1 MTDDTMG
8 WEELAAEPTLD
19 LITYMQWGN
28 QPEHRVLAEDAF
40 IAFCLRFRD
49 SIQQTCRII
58 AEKRGFDDKVA
69 DKIAE
74 EVFEKFRKYPKYNN
88 SKCKHGKI
96 EKCVELYLYRIAE
109 RGLLDYVDGLTSPFS
124 GEEEIVTEF
133 PDIEEMDF
141 TPERKA
147 ILLKEQEII
156 EKALARLTPKHK
168 IVYLTYKRY
177 EFDLNGGAH
186 YLPHAFLRRL
196 QAHLGGIS
204 QASIRVYKK
213 QAFDKIKE
221 YLDIYG
227 AK

>member
-1 MTDDTMG
+1 MG
-8 WEELAAEPTLD
+8 WEELADEPTID
-19 LITYMQWGN
+19 LITYIQWGN
-28 QPEHRVLAEDAF
+28 QLEHKVLAEDAF
-40 IAFCLRFRD
+40 IAFCFRFRD
-49 SIQQTCRII
+49 RIQRTCRII

-74 EVFEKFRKYPKYNN
+74 DVFEKFRKYPKYNN
-88 SKCKHGKI
+88 AKCKHGKI
-96 EKCVELYLYRIAE
+96 DKCVEIYLYRFAE
-109 RGLLDYVDGLTSPFS
+109 RGLLDYIVGLSSPFS
-124 GEEEIVTEF
+124 GDEEIITEF

-141 TPERKA
+141 TSERKA

-156 EKALARLTPKHK
+156 EKALARLSPKHK

-177 EFDLNGGAH
+177 EFDLDSGKH
-186 YLPHAFLRRL
+186 YLPHAFLKRL
-196 QAHLGGIS
+196 QDHLGAIS

-213 QAFDKIKE
+213 QAFEKIKE